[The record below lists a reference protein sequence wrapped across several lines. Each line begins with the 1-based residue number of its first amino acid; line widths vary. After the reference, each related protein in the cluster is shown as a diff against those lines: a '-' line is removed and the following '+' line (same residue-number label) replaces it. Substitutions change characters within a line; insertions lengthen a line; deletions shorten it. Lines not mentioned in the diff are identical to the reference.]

1 MPRIYIAED
10 TPEDALLLEAVLEH
24 EGSREIRFFD
34 NGLELYRAV
43 RRDPPNMLILDII
56 LPGLGG
62 LAITRL
68 LKLHDH
74 YRHIPILVSSSI
86 IEADIRDQVLRAGAD
101 TFLPK
106 PYDPEQMDQEVTRLL
121 EGAAPTS
128 G

>member
-24 EGSREIRFFD
+24 EGTREIRFFD

-43 RRDPPNMLILDII
+43 RRDPPNLLILDII

-74 YRHIPILVSSSI
+74 YRHLPILVSSSI
-86 IEADIRDQVLRAGAD
+86 IEADIRDQVRNAGAD

-106 PYDPEQMDQEVTRLL
+106 PYDPEQMDREVTRLL
-121 EGAAPTS
+121 EGANPTS